1 MFKGRFV
8 WVEPLAAEHVDGI
21 VAAANPDRSTFEW
34 IDVPTTS
41 DDVHALLADLQ
52 GQPEPA
58 SSMTFV
64 QRRITDGL
72 IVGMTNFLNIERWN
86 GPDKDPTS
94 VEVGNSWLTPSALAS
109 PIDTE
114 SKLLLMTHAF
124 EHWNV
129 VRVQVRTDAR
139 NDRSRRALIRRRASE
154 RSSRGRRPRPRQPTR
169 HSGLFRRRKRMAKR
183 ESRARRQGRRRLIQ
197 EPRWFRIRGAENQ
210 QAVATNCRTDSQ
222 QPHR

>member
-1 MFKGRFV
+1 MYKGRFV
-8 WVEPLAAEHVDGI
+8 WVQPLAAEHVDGI

-41 DDVHALLADLQ
+41 DDVQTLIADLQ
-52 GQPEPA
+52 RQPEPV

-64 QRRITDGL
+64 QGRITDGL

-86 GPDKDPTS
+86 GPDKDPTC
-94 VEVGNSWLTPSALAS
+94 VEVGNSWLTPGALAS

-139 NDRSRRALIRRRASE
+139 NDRSRRALTRIGAQFEGVLRNAQPGAGDSGRGSPRDTAVFSVVASE
-154 RSSRGRRPRPRQPTR
+154 WPNVKA
-169 HSGLFRRRKRMAKR
+169 GLV
-183 ESRARRQGRRRLIQ
+183 ARV
-197 EPRWFRIRGAENQ
+197 GAG
-210 QAVATNCRTDSQ
+210 
-222 QPHR
+222 